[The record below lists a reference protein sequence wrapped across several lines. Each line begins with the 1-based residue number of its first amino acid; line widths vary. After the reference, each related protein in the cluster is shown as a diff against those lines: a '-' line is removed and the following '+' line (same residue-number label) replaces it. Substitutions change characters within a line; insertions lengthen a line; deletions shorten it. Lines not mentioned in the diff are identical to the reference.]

1 MIDRVRTFSGYREY
15 PKYGIVNRS
24 AVYKRAL
31 LQEALSLAR
40 SVPGFRQA
48 NAANA
53 VAIRL
58 YVFLGFRQYALEP
71 GAIRI
76 EGELHDELHRF
87 LPLGA
92 G

>member
-1 MIDRVRTFSGYREY
+1 MRTSWVSGWPVSPHAR
-15 PKYGIVNRS
+15 GRGVG
-24 AVYKRAL
+24 RAL
-31 LQEALSLAR
+31 LREALSLAR
-40 SVPGFRQA
+40 PAPGFQQV

-76 EGELHDELHRF
+76 EGELHDELHMF